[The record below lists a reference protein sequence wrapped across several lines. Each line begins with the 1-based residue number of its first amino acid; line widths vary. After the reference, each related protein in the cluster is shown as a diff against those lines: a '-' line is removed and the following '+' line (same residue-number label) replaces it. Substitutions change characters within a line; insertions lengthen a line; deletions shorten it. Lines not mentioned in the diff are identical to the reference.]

1 MPRLW
6 IPITIVLNTLAL
18 TLGLAVMRPK
28 LAIAPDLIQQHA
40 ILSQMAAAEDLRDL
54 YGLRDRL
61 QQELAQLSHPA
72 VTQQTGQRTGQ
83 KIGQETGLT
92 TPYQALR
99 QLRLRLSRDI
109 QAEEVHQAIYQRAME
124 LANQA
129 VVAEQS
135 ADVSLAS
142 LQKQEFLWRG
152 AIGKL
157 GEIPEDSVFYEE
169 ATAKIQQYQGIVGP
183 IAAAADRADAAFL
196 QAIAAATGL
205 GERVHITLCQL
216 ESDECRSYQGDIPL
230 ASPASLIKLPMAVV
244 LMHKVTTENIDLATE
259 IYIDPDNF
267 TENAQGAKIFVDQTY
282 PLREVMVRMIKESN
296 NIATN
301 QLIDYLDRDY
311 IKQTLNQLGY
321 TQTLINTK
329 LVGDST
335 YPKNAGSAPNSSTT
349 NELTEMMRQ
358 VYSFENPG
366 DDEILDALVGQYDWD
381 FGYKALQDMGPA
393 VHWIGEKT
401 GQNSKVI
408 GSSLAVKVGD
418 QRYVMTV
425 AIDNSASQ
433 DYLRQVIRGVVAH
446 LLETGP
452 LDPDL
457 QR

>member
-6 IPITIVLNTLAL
+6 IPTAVVLNALAI
-18 TLGLAVMRPK
+18 TLGLAAIRPR
-28 LAIAPDLIQQHA
+28 LAIAPDLLQQHA
-40 ILSQMAAAEDLRDL
+40 ILSQMAAAEDLGDL
-54 YGLRDRL
+54 YGLRDRIQRDL
-61 QQELAQLSHPA
+61 VHLDDSTSIQTPAQA
-72 VTQQTGQRTGQ
+72 KQ
-83 KIGQETGLT
+83 KTVQKTDLM
-92 TPYQALR
+92 TPYRALT
-99 QLRLRLSRDI
+99 QLRVRLSRNI
-109 QAEEVHQAIYQRAME
+109 EAEEAHQAIYQRATE

-129 VVAEQS
+129 VMAHQS
-135 ADVSLAS
+135 PDDSLAS

-157 GEIPEDSVFYEE
+157 EEIPADSVFADE
-169 ATAKIQQYQGIVGP
+169 AAAKSQQYKRIVSP
-183 IAAAADRADAAFL
+183 IAAAADRADSAFL
-196 QAIAAATGL
+196 QPIAAATGL
-205 GERVHITLCQL
+205 GERIHITLCQL
-216 ESDECRSYQGDIPL
+216 ESNECRSYQGDIPP

-244 LMHKVTTENIDLATE
+244 LMHKVTTENIDLDSE
-259 IYIDPDNF
+259 VYIDPGNF

-282 PLREVMVRMIKESN
+282 TLREVMVRMIKESN

-301 QLIDYLDRDY
+301 QLVDYLGRDY
-311 IKQTLNQLGY
+311 INQTLNQLGY
-321 TQTLINTK
+321 SQTQINTK

-335 YPKNAGSAPNSSTT
+335 YPDNAGSGPNRSTT

-358 VYSFENPG
+358 IYSFENPG

-408 GSSLAVKVGD
+408 GSSLAVKVGE

-433 DYLRQVIRGVVAH
+433 VHLRQVIRGVVAH
-446 LLETGP
+446 LLEAGP
-452 LDPDL
+452 LDSDP